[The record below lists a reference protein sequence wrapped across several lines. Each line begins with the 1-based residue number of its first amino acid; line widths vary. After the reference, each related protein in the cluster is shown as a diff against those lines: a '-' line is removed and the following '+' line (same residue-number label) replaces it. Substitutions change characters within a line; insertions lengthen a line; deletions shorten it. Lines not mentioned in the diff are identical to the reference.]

1 VFKKTITK
9 TMENI
14 TNEGKMTHKYL
25 LRLNDELTNKLVQH
39 ARENDMKISM
49 VIRRSLRQFF
59 QNEELKKIV
68 KPVKK

>member
-1 VFKKTITK
+1 
-9 TMENI
+9 MENI